1 MRSINTTS
9 HSAHYSMIKIEDS
22 SNLTAKVRVPTNIH
36 YAALTP
42 GKALN
47 ECHIH
52 HTTEII
58 GVTSK
63 SWS

>member
-1 MRSINTTS
+1 
-9 HSAHYSMIKIEDS
+9 MIKIEDS

>member
-1 MRSINTTS
+1 
-9 HSAHYSMIKIEDS
+9 MIKIEDS
-22 SNLTAKVRVPTNIH
+22 SNLAAKVRVLESSARVPTNIH